1 MKNKNGFVFSLD
13 LILAITIFTLL
24 IILFYF
30 GENKNYEEDLILL
43 DITLK
48 TNDLLLTA
56 QILEIDQ
63 IVVLKKNYQEL
74 FSNYDGY
81 LKINNQIAII
91 NNTEYQKN
99 NFFINSIKYI
109 NSSNNEIYIEIGIY
123 Y

>member
-1 MKNKNGFVFSLD
+1 MKNKKGFVFSLD

-30 GENKNYEEDLILL
+30 GENNNYEEDLILL
-43 DITLK
+43 DIALK

-81 LKINNQIAII
+81 LKINNQITII

-99 NFFINSIKYI
+99 NLFINSIKYI

>member
-1 MKNKNGFVFSLD
+1 MKNKKGFVFSLD

-30 GENKNYEEDLILL
+30 GENNNYEEDLILL
-43 DITLK
+43 DIALK

-99 NFFINSIKYI
+99 NLFINSIKYI

>member
-1 MKNKNGFVFSLD
+1 MKNKKGFVFSLD

-30 GENKNYEEDLILL
+30 GEPENYDTDLILF
-43 DITLK
+43 DIALK

-81 LKINNQIAII
+81 LKINNQITII

-99 NFFINSIKYI
+99 NLFINSIKYI

>member
-1 MKNKNGFVFSLD
+1 VKNKKGFVFSLD

-81 LKINNQIAII
+81 LKINNQITII

-99 NFFINSIKYI
+99 NLFINSIKYI

>member
-1 MKNKNGFVFSLD
+1 MKNKKGFVFSLD

-30 GENKNYEEDLILL
+30 GENNNYEEDLILF
-43 DITLK
+43 DIALK

-81 LKINNQIAII
+81 LKINNQITII

-99 NFFINSIKYI
+99 NLFIN
-109 NSSNNEIYIEIGIY
+109 
-123 Y
+123 

>member
-1 MKNKNGFVFSLD
+1 MKNKKGFVFSLD

-30 GENKNYEEDLILL
+30 GEPENYDTDLILF
-43 DITLK
+43 DIALK

-81 LKINNQIAII
+81 LKINNHRSII
-91 NNTEYQKN
+91 NNTKHQKN
-99 NFFINSIKYI
+99 NLFINSIKYI

>member
-1 MKNKNGFVFSLD
+1 MKNKKGFVFSLD

-81 LKINNQIAII
+81 LKINNQITII

-99 NFFINSIKYI
+99 NLFINSIKYI